1 MPKSANISQFLTD
14 SHRVEHKDKAVP
26 QDVANNDWSNLQ
38 LIRLVAI
45 KKRFTEVSFA
55 NTTFDSCY
63 LRDCQFDSCNFT
75 GAKFSS
81 TNLHGA
87 KFTGCT
93 FNYATFERTIIDDTI
108 LTDNCPAYENQKMR
122 FARTLRTNYQQI
134 GDAAAVN
141 HAIRVE
147 LDATE
152 IHLLKAW
159 KSNDHYYRKKYPGFF
174 NRTKRFVSWAK
185 FRLLDYVWGNG
196 ESLAALFRAVAV
208 LIAVIAILDLSLN
221 PSPFSLPGAFA
232 ALWRAPQI
240 FLGIAPPNYISA
252 GWLTIITLVRLV
264 AFGLFMSIL
273 IKRFNRR

>member
-1 MPKSANISQFLTD
+1 MPKPADISKLLTD

-26 QDVANNDWSNLQ
+26 KDVANSDWSNLQ
-38 LIRLVAI
+38 LIRLVGI
-45 KKRFTEVSFA
+45 GRRFTKVSFA

-75 GAKFSS
+75 GSKFTS

-87 KFTGCT
+87 RFTGCV
-93 FNYATFERTIIDDTI
+93 FDYATFERTIIDDAI

-122 FARTLRTNYQQI
+122 FARSLRTNYQQI
-134 GDAAAVN
+134 GDAAAAN

-152 IHLLKAW
+152 IHLRKAW
-159 KSNDHYYRKKYPGFF
+159 KSNDRYYRKKYPGFF
-174 NRTKRFVSWAK
+174 NRTKQFIYWAK
-185 FRLLDYVWGNG
+185 FRVLDYVWGNG
-196 ESLAALFRAVAV
+196 ESLAAFFRAVAV
-208 LIAVIAILDLSLN
+208 LIVAIAFLDLSLD
-221 PSPFSLPGAFA
+221 PSPFSLPAAYA

-240 FLGIAPPNYISA
+240 FLGIGSPEYISP
-252 GWLTIITLVRLV
+252 GWLTIITLVRLI

>member
-1 MPKSANISQFLTD
+1 VPANISQLLTD

-26 QDVANNDWSNLQ
+26 QDVANSDWSNLQ

-45 KKRFTEVSFA
+45 KRRFTKVSFA

-75 GAKFSS
+75 GTKFSS

-93 FNYATFERTIIDDTI
+93 FDYATFERTIIDDAI

-122 FARTLRTNYQQI
+122 FARSLRTNYQQI
-134 GDAAAVN
+134 GDAAAAN
-141 HAIRVE
+141 RAIRVE

-152 IHLLKAW
+152 IHLRKAW
-159 KSNDHYYRKKYPGFF
+159 QSNDHYYRKKYPGFL
-174 NRTKRFVSWAK
+174 NRTRKFISWAN
-185 FRLLDYVWGNG
+185 FRLLDYIWGNG
-196 ESLAALFRAVAV
+196 ENLIAFFRTVAV
-208 LIAVIAILDLSLN
+208 LIAAIAILDCSLN
-221 PSPFSLPGAFA
+221 PSKFSLPDAHA

-240 FLGIAPPNYISA
+240 LLGIAPPSYISP
-252 GWLTIITLVRLV
+252 GWLTIITLVRLI

>member
-1 MPKSANISQFLTD
+1 MPADITQLLTD

-26 QDVANNDWSNLQ
+26 QDVANSDWSNLQ

-45 KKRFTEVSFA
+45 RRRFTSVSFA

-93 FNYATFERTIIDDTI
+93 FDYATFERTIIDDDI

-134 GDAAAVN
+134 GDAAAAN

-152 IHLLKAW
+152 IHLRKAW
-159 KSNDHYYRKKYPGFF
+159 QSNDHYYRKKYPGLF
-174 NRTKRFVSWAK
+174 NRTKQFVSWAQFK
-185 FRLLDYVWGNG
+185 LLDYTWGNG

-208 LIAVIAILDLSLN
+208 LIVAIAVLDLSLN
-221 PSPFSLPGAFA
+221 PSAFSFSGTYA

-240 FLGIAPPNYISA
+240 FLGIAPPNYISP
-252 GWLTIITLVRLV
+252 GWLTIITLVRLI

>member
-1 MPKSANISQFLTD
+1 MTKPADISQLLTD
-14 SHRVEHKDKAVP
+14 SHRIEHKDKAVP
-26 QDVANNDWSNLQ
+26 KDVENSDWSNLQ
-38 LIRLVAI
+38 LVRLVAI
-45 KKRFTEVSFA
+45 GKRFKKVSFA

-75 GAKFSS
+75 GAKFTS

-87 KFTGCT
+87 KFTGCI
-93 FNYATFERTIIDDTI
+93 FDYAAFERTIIDDAI

-122 FARTLRTNYQQI
+122 FARSLRTNYQQI
-134 GDAAAVN
+134 GDAAAAN

-152 IHLLKAW
+152 IHLRKAW
-159 KSNDHYYRKKYPGFF
+159 KSNDRYYRTKYPGFL
-174 NRTKRFVSWAK
+174 NRTKQFISWVK
-185 FRLLDYVWGNG
+185 FRLLDYIWGNG
-196 ESLAALFRAVAV
+196 ESLSAFLRAVVFLMA
-208 LIAVIAILDLSLN
+208 AIAILDLFLN
-221 PSPFSLPGAFA
+221 PSPFSPSDISA

-240 FLGIAPPNYISA
+240 FLGIASPDYISP
-252 GWLTIITLVRLV
+252 GWLTIITIVRLI